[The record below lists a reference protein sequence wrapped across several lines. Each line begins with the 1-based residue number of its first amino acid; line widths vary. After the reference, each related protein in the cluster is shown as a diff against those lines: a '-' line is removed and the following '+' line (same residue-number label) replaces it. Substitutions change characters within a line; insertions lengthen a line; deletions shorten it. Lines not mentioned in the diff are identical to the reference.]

1 LTSGIFNGYLR
12 LMKFVLFDIDGT
24 LIDSGGAGSGALDL
38 AFREMYSVEAAFRD
52 IPMAGRTDLQIIR
65 EGLGFH
71 GIEYSGGT
79 IPEFSKTYTKYLAQI
94 IDKRR
99 GHVKAGV
106 QEVLDRIDSCGDY
119 MLGLLTGNIE
129 EGARIKLEH
138 FGLYGYFRTGAFG
151 SDSEDRNELLPIAV
165 EKLRR
170 EFSLEI
176 DFRDCFVIG
185 DTPRDID
192 CAKCHGAYAVAVA
205 TGPYSSSDLS
215 EAGADL
221 VLNDLSD
228 SDRLLFAL
236 QNGKG
241 RDANNVAAQS
251 DVVSHK

>member
-1 LTSGIFNGYLR
+1 
-12 LMKFVLFDIDGT
+12 MKFILFDIDGT
-24 LIDSGGAGSGALDL
+24 LIDSGGAGLGALDL
-38 AFREMYSVEAAFRD
+38 AFREMYSVDDAFRD

-65 EGLGFH
+65 EGLELH
-71 GIEYSGGT
+71 GIGYSEGA
-79 IPEFSKTYTKYLAQI
+79 IPEFSKTYIKYLMQNV
-94 IDKRR
+94 DNRK
-99 GHVKAGV
+99 GHVKDGV
-106 QEVLDRIDSCGDY
+106 REVLERLDSCGDY

-138 FGLYGYFRTGAFG
+138 FGLHGYFRTGAFG

-185 DTPRDID
+185 DTPKDVD
-192 CAKCHGAYAVAVA
+192 CAKCHGAYAIAVA
-205 TGPYSSSDLS
+205 TGPYSCSALS

-221 VLNDLSD
+221 VLQDLSD
-228 SDRLLFAL
+228 TDRLLSVL

-241 RDANNVAAQS
+241 HVADS
-251 DVVSHK
+251 VPVSCKK